1 MIPRLLLL
9 VGLVVF
15 LMVPVTAG
23 VSIALEPDL
32 KDLLIEAVAVHKS
45 DLEEE
50 RSGDLYRISN
60 P

>member
-9 VGLVVF
+9 VGLVVL

-60 P
+60 Q

>member
-9 VGLVVF
+9 VGLVVL

-32 KDLLIEAVAVHKS
+32 KDLLIEAVAVHKR

>member
-9 VGLVVF
+9 VGLVVL
-15 LMVPVTAG
+15 LMVPVTVG

>member
-9 VGLVVF
+9 VGLVVL